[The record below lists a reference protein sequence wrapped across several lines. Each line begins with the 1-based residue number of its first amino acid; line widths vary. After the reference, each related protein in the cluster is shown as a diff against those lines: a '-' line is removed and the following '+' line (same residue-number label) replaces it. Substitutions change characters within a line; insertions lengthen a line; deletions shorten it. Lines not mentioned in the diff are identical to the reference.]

1 MVRRLS
7 RAWWCVGLAAM
18 AGLGAASVGCS
29 DDGFNLP
36 TGQSWSSAHF
46 AYSARAGDS
55 AVCAS
60 VVDQLEAHFA
70 LVNAYLGLTWPG
82 GVIDYYKYVDAA
94 DLATHSDCPPEAVA
108 CSSERNVQSPLVL
121 DGHELVHVYVRHLG
135 RPPAMFEE
143 GLAEALTPRGRV
155 FPAPTETWRQVLDTP
170 PLAGGVP
177 PPIAYWGGAW
187 LTSYLLRTFGP
198 ASFVALYAALAR
210 DADETAVATAFQQVY
225 GAALDDVWDQARQQA
240 PSEQGEPIWEC
251 AADPLSLGGAPA
263 ELGDRCDGRGGY
275 ATFSLT
281 ETSALTWHDVTL
293 SSGFNVAGCDPV
305 QQLFVQQ
312 LAWTGP
318 IEVGALALPAGTY
331 YLASMAGAGAV
342 GLSAAPNVVAPACA
356 DAAPFALPPSSS
368 NLTLAIGDGP
378 GPWFAKLH
386 PTGSATVTL
395 AREWDDPT
403 VPDVT
408 AATVEICADCSTACQ
423 PFDSSVAVPVADGQL
438 LRLSGL
444 SAPGGATVA
453 RFSYK

>member
-1 MVRRLS
+1 MKLV
-7 RAWWCVGLAAM
+7 
-18 AGLGAASVGCS
+18 AG
-29 DDGFNLP
+29 P
-36 TGQSWSSAHF
+36 
-46 AYSARAGDS
+46 
-55 AVCAS
+55 
-60 VVDQLEAHFA
+60 
-70 LVNAYLGLTWPG
+70 
-82 GVIDYYKYVDAA
+82 
-94 DLATHSDCPPEAVA
+94 
-108 CSSERNVQSPLVL
+108 
-121 DGHELVHVYVRHLG
+121 
-135 RPPAMFEE
+135 
-143 GLAEALTPRGRV
+143 
-155 FPAPTETWRQVLDTP
+155 P